1 MSSLPPVPARRG
13 RGLSPAER
21 RELREAAL
29 TVVPAVV
36 LAVVLRWAL
45 VAYAGWGAAPRDAR
59 RRGLGA
65 HARRARAAQPAAPRE
80 ELSGVPTHS
89 GCPPLF
95 IAMLRPTHD
104 LIAHT

>member
-13 RGLSPAER
+13 LGLSPAER

-45 VAYAGWGAAPRDAR
+45 VAYAGWAPRRATLAGVGSGLTLAVLVLRSLRRPAR
-59 RRGLGA
+59 
-65 HARRARAAQPAAPRE
+65 
-80 ELSGVPTHS
+80 S
-89 GCPPLF
+89 
-95 IAMLRPTHD
+95 
-104 LIAHT
+104 